1 MPSPVRGWWRGMQEA
16 ERRALLRFYRG
27 LEARYGAFD
36 QVARQHARLTTEAWW
51 NARQASEVALV
62 ESAKRR
68 HGRGRRPSGQAVER
82 QMKRAGLN
90 VGTFDQMV
98 RRLEELTS
106 GAKRD
111 LGRALRERL
120 G

>member
-1 MPSPVRGWWRGMQEA
+1 MQEA

-27 LEARYGAFD
+27 LEARFGPFD

-51 NARQASEVALV
+51 SASQASEAALV

-68 HGRGRRPSGQAVER
+68 HGRGRRPTGQAVDR
-82 QMKRAGLN
+82 AMRRAGLN

-106 GAKRD
+106 SKRD
-111 LGRALRERL
+111 LATALRERL
-120 G
+120 R